1 MRDSGTHS
9 QDPPGEQVMK
19 KFKGAPLRFPAAGG
33 NGAIA
38 AEKPAATSHVMALD
52 RALVR
57 RLLHTLDNPPIN
69 VILWN
74 GEEQTGSQSA
84 PVARVWIRDRKAFFK
99 VLTRPDLHFGDL
111 YSAGRIA
118 VEGSLVQLMEI
129 INRASR
135 NSAHIGIIKKYLAHP
150 LNRSRASAQGSSRDN
165 IHHHYDLSNNFYKLW
180 LDKEMQYTCAYFPDP
195 AMTLDAAQL
204 AKMDHVGRKVQLK
217 PGDTVVEAGC
227 GWGGLARHMARHFG
241 VKVKAYNISHEQIV
255 YARERA
261 NTEGLADRIEYIE
274 DDYRNITG
282 KYDAFVS
289 VGMLEHVG
297 LAHYGELGEVI
308 HRSLTDV
315 GRGLIHTIGRNRPGF
330 MNAWTER
337 RIFPGAHPP
346 SLREMMDIFE
356 PREFSVLDVEN
367 LRPHYAKTLEHWLER
382 YEQHVDQVSSMFDQ
396 DFVRAWR
403 LYLSASIAAFTTG
416 SLQLFQIT
424 FARPLDTSV
433 PWTRAHLYTDRG

>member
-1 MRDSGTHS
+1 M
-9 QDPPGEQVMK
+9 
-19 KFKGAPLRFPAAGG
+19 
-33 NGAIA
+33 
-38 AEKPAATSHVMALD
+38 
-52 RALVR
+52 
-57 RLLHTLDNPPIN
+57 
-69 VILWN
+69 
-74 GEEQTGSQSA
+74 
-84 PVARVWIRDRKAFFK
+84 
-99 VLTRPDLHFGDL
+99 
-111 YSAGRIA
+111 
-118 VEGSLVQLMEI
+118 QLMEI

-195 AMTLDAAQL
+195 DMTLEAAQL
-204 AKMDHVGRKVQLK
+204 AKMDHVCRKVQLK
-217 PGDTVVEAGC
+217 SGDTVVEAGC